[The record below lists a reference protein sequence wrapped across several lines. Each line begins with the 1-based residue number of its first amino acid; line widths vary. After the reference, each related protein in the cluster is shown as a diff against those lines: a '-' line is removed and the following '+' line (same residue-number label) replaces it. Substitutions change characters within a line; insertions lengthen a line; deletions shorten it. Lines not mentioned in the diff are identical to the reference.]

1 MALELQIVLAFVL
14 DALVGD
20 PRWLPHPVRAIGSM
34 AKLTERC
41 TRFLIP
47 WQWAAG
53 FLTVA
58 LTIGVIVGSAYFLLR
73 IAASIHPLL
82 GDLASIYCIYF
93 CVALRD
99 LLKHTRDVYR
109 ALTTVSLAEAR
120 ERVAMIVGR
129 DTESLDETGVARATI
144 ESASESFVDGI
155 AAPLFYAVLFG
166 PLGAVAYRTINTL
179 DSIFGYRNDRYR
191 LFGWTAARLDD
202 VANYLPSRLSVPF
215 LVLAAGLTG
224 HSMRSACRIL
234 VRDHRNHASPNAGLP
249 EAAVAGALEVQLG
262 GPATY
267 FGDWIEKP
275 TIGDSVRE
283 IRAADILHAN
293 RIVIVATLTFLVCS
307 VATRFGIL
315 EGYYASRAASAHQS
329 ATVSAREDIR

>member
-215 LVLAAGLTG
+215 LVLAAGLLGGCETNG
-224 HSMRSACRIL
+224 GPSNPLSELVAYSSGARASAPAPARQ
-234 VRDHRNHASPNAGLP
+234 
-249 EAAVAGALEVQLG
+249 EAAR
-262 GPATY
+262 PP
-267 FGDWIEKP
+267 EKP
-275 TIGDSVRE
+275 KTRAQAAMDCWAVAEKSHAGVSLDARADFVNKCIESKLKSPDADSRPDANQ
-283 IRAADILHAN
+283 AAAPKP
-293 RIVIVATLTFLVCS
+293 RQ
-307 VATRFGIL
+307 R
-315 EGYYASRAASAHQS
+315 ASAKPAS
-329 ATVSAREDIR
+329 